1 MGDPMSNVLSSL
13 SSVFSDVGKLL
24 ADSANGEGGNVA
36 RSLINSSLERN
47 KSLTRITNATTI
59 ISRSFWDE
67 SIIDEPVVADL
78 NKRIHEWLCAISC
91 SAIQLTTL
99 IDKQR
104 TISDVMSPIS
114 SGIRGF
120 KADTGAHRLGME
132 SMALES
138 FLDEYAATEA
148 MRSSEDGEEQ
158 TRLEN
163 VARDADRR
171 AQAAERENERLRKEN
186 KKLGETLDKSIEA
199 GKKLYSDVERHNAK
213 YREVSTRSVAY
224 SENRI
229 GPMGETI
236 EITITSPTT
245 GHSIKVP
252 IFIQIQPTFVPPDTA
267 PRLIDM
273 SLGASI
279 WRRLTQWRAGEIRFL
294 KDFILGCDLAARNR
308 VILKDPRASEALR
321 QFLSTAN
328 AKTRA
333 DVANSWHKAAGH
345 VGTSNLANSIL
356 VFSEDTVRRAQA
368 ESGINLHDKTERE
381 RYFNTAYAI
390 LIAIIDP
397 RHQRVTIYVNGVEGE
412 INSSYKD
419 FESKKSKGLDPS
431 EFIAALT
438 AIGNNNVSRMR

>member
-24 ADSANGEGGNVA
+24 ADSANGEGGSVA

-148 MRSSEDGEEQ
+148 LSDDEDPQEPS
-158 TRLEN
+158 RL
-163 VARDADRR
+163 A
-171 AQAAERENERLRKEN
+171 RENERLRREN
-186 KKLGETLDKSIEA
+186 KKLEQTLDKSIEA

-273 SLGASI
+273 SLGATI

-345 VGTSNLANSIL
+345 AGTSNLANSIL